1 MVEVASIVPKTLFI
15 MIAASIDLLA
25 SYGILI
31 FGVGN
36 LLYSFTFMAI
46 FFCIS
51 SNKAILLQEFYSN
64 GKQLYLDPRSKE
76 TLKEFSL
83 LSLLKFVLSEF

>member
-1 MVEVASIVPKTLFI
+1 MVEVGSIIPKTLFI
-15 MIAASIDLLA
+15 MIAASQNLFV

-51 SNKAILLQEFYSN
+51 SNKAIILQEF
-64 GKQLYLDPRSKE
+64 
-76 TLKEFSL
+76 
-83 LSLLKFVLSEF
+83 

>member
-1 MVEVASIVPKTLFI
+1 MVEVASIVPKTLI
-15 MIAASIDLLA
+15 ILIVASVDLFS

-36 LLYSFTFMAI
+36 LLYSFTYMAI

-51 SNKAILLQEFYSN
+51 SNKAILLQEF
-64 GKQLYLDPRSKE
+64 
-76 TLKEFSL
+76 
-83 LSLLKFVLSEF
+83 